1 MCSFGNVKLVEEK
14 EQALIY
20 YNDII
25 VYKVVFVNDFQRKFS
40 INILKM
46 FVRNVIVNIN
56 GFICLM

>member
-1 MCSFGNVKLVEEK
+1 MVEEK

-40 INILKM
+40 INIRKM
-46 FVRNVIVNIN
+46 FVKNVIVNIN